1 MKFDDY
7 QMRAKKYDQ
16 FDDTNDPKEVGLIE
30 KVLGLPGEAGEVAD
44 KFKKVLRDKDGKIT
58 SFELEE
64 IKKELGDVLWYVAA
78 ISRDL
83 GISLSEIAECNLEK
97 LESRYQRG
105 KIGGSGDN
113 R

>member
-7 QMRAKKYDQ
+7 QQKAKKYDQ
-16 FDDTNDPKEVGLIE
+16 FDNTSDPKEVGLIE

-44 KFKKVLRDKDGKIT
+44 KFKKVLRDKDGKIDN
-58 SFELEE
+58 SEREE
-64 IKKELGDVLWYVAA
+64 IKKELGDVLWYLAA
-78 ISRDL
+78 IARDL
-83 GISLSEIAECNLEK
+83 GIPLSEVAEGNLAK

-105 KIGGSGDN
+105 KLGGSGDN

>member
-1 MKFDDY
+1 MEFDDY
-7 QMRAKKYDQ
+7 QKRAKKYDQ
-16 FDDTNDPKEVGLIE
+16 FDDTDDPKEVGLIE

-58 SFELEE
+58 SLELEE
-64 IKKELGDVLWYVAA
+64 IKKELGDVLWYLAA

-83 GISLSEIAECNLEK
+83 GISLSEVAEGNLEK